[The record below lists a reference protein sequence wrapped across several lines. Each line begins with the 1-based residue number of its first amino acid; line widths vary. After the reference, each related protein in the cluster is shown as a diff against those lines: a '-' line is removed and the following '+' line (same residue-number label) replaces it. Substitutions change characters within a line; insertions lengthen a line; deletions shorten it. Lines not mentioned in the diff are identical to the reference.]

1 MPEPRLY
8 RLIDCS
14 LPVGLVFTVGAVL
27 HDRLINVACYTD
39 HNGIVRKC
47 FNDMQLAAYD
57 VQQLFLPPGNYQD
70 EFYVYMQII
79 A

>member
-1 MPEPRLY
+1 MLAPPRY

-14 LPVGLVFTVGAVL
+14 LPVGLVFVVGAVL
-27 HDRLINVACYTD
+27 CDRLINVVCYTD
-39 HNGIVRKC
+39 HNGIVREC
-47 FNDMQLAAYD
+47 DNDVQLVTYD
-57 VQQLFLPPGNYQD
+57 VSGLFLPPGNYQA

>member
-1 MPEPRLY
+1 MPEPHLY

-27 HDRLINVACYTD
+27 YDRLINVTCYTD
-39 HNGIVRKC
+39 HIGIVRKC
-47 FNDMQLAAYD
+47 ANDMQLAAHD
-57 VQQLFLPPGNYQD
+57 IHNIFLPQDDYGD